1 MKGKTRTGPTAPKGT
16 DGELIELIE
25 TLGPAKAAER
35 LGCSQRALYAR
46 RRRLEDRL
54 GRQVKAPESSPNK
67 TRWATVQHPARVQEY
82 VRDGVVLIGSDAH
95 YWPGYITTAHRAFVK
110 FAKEMQPQIIIKNGD
125 ALDGATISRHLP
137 IGWES
142 RPSLIQEIET
152 VGERLDE
159 IQKAAPNAKRYWP
172 LGNHDARFETRLATV
187 APEYAKI
194 HGVHLKDHFPYWHGC
209 WSVFINDDVVVK
221 HRFKAGIHAPH
232 NNTMWAGKTMVT
244 GHLHSLKVMPISDY
258 NGTRWGVDAGT
269 MADAYGPQFR
279 DYTEDNPVNWRS
291 GFIVATFVE
300 GRLLWPEVVHVVA
313 EGVVEFR
320 GKLIEV

>member
-1 MKGKTRTGPTAPKGT
+1 MKNQDRAKIPAKEFIELFESIGPTKLSKKLGISLAAVLLRRSRWEN
-16 DGELIELIE
+16 ELGRPIH
-25 TLGPAKAAER
+25 GPAEKRSSFPR
-35 LGCSQRALYAR
+35 L
-46 RRRLEDRL
+46 
-54 GRQVKAPESSPNK
+54 
-67 TRWATVQHPARVQEY
+67 VQHPARVQEY

-95 YWPGYITTAHRAFVK
+95 YWPGYVTTAHRAFVK

-194 HGVHLKDHFPYWHGC
+194 HGVHLRDHFPYWHGC
-209 WSVFINDDVVVK
+209 WSVFINDDVVIK

-291 GFIVATFVE
+291 GFVVATFVE
-300 GRLLWPEVVHVVA
+300 GRLLWPEVVHVAA